1 MEKWFLLFIGCLA
14 VFWDLWKGKIPNAL
28 IVAGLSAG
36 WCFQL
41 GDKGIYGALD
51 FFGGAIFPLL
61 LLGILFYFRMFG
73 AGDIKLFSVIGGFL
87 GIRSVFACIAVSFL
101 AGALISAFLMIR
113 RRILWQRLYYFFAY
127 ISNFIQFKK
136 WIPYRIGLGKECSFT
151 FSIPVLFS
159 LILYAGG
166 VY

>member
-41 GDKGIYGALD
+41 TDKGIYGALD
-51 FFGGAIFPLL
+51 FLGGAIFPLL

-73 AGDIKLFSVIGGFL
+73 AGDIKLFLSYRRVSRYPVCVCLYHCFFSGRSAHLCLSYDQTPYLMAASTLFL
-87 GIRSVFACIAVSFL
+87 C
-101 AGALISAFLMIR
+101 
-113 RRILWQRLYYFFAY
+113 LY
-127 ISNFIQFKK
+127 QQ
-136 WIPYRIGLGKECSFT
+136 
-151 FSIPVLFS
+151 
-159 LILYAGG
+159 LYPI
-166 VY
+166 